1 VETVDLTDIERR
13 PQRYWNIDGL
23 PELMMGLLWI
33 VWGGAWLL
41 GERIPRG
48 SLYNAFWM
56 FVPAILAL
64 SGSAVVWATRALKT
78 RITFPRAGYIAW
90 QPPTRSAQL
99 GAAAVCIMTAM
110 ILAATVVKVRNN
122 APASDLAAPVLGV
135 ILSLAFLIAAV
146 SQHAPHYLALAGV
159 AVALGIALGARGAGW
174 ESANW
179 LFLLIGVA
187 SAAVGAARL
196 LLFLRS
202 HPRPAESA

>member
-1 VETVDLTDIERR
+1 MDNLDLTDIARR
-13 PQRYWNIDGL
+13 PQRYWNVDGL

-48 SLYNAFWM
+48 GVYNAFWM
-56 FVPAILAL
+56 FVPALLAL
-64 SGSAVVWATRALKT
+64 SGFAVAWATRALKA
-78 RITFPRAGYIAW
+78 RITFPRAGYVAW
-90 QPPTRSAQL
+90 QPPTRSARV
-99 GAAAVCIMTAM
+99 GAAAVSLVTAM
-110 ILAATVVKVRNN
+110 ILAATVIKTRNH
-122 APASDLAAPVLGV
+122 APTSDLAAPILGV

-159 AVALGIALGARGAGW
+159 AVALGIALGARGGGW

-179 LFLLIGVA
+179 LFVLIGAA

-196 LLFLRS
+196 ALFLRS
-202 HPRPAESA
+202 HPRPVESA

>member
-1 VETVDLTDIERR
+1 METVDLTDIERR
-13 PQRYWNIDGL
+13 PQRYWNMDGL

-48 SLYNAFWM
+48 GLYNAFWM
-56 FVPAILAL
+56 FVPALLAF
-64 SGSAVVWATRALKT
+64 SGWAVVWATRALKA
-78 RITFPRAGYIAW
+78 RITFPRTGYVAW
-90 QPPTRSAQL
+90 RPPTSSMRL
-99 GAAAVCIMTAM
+99 GAAAVSLVTAM
-110 ILAATVVKVRNN
+110 ILAAIVAKTRNN
-122 APASDLAAPVLGV
+122 APASDLAAPILGV

-179 LFLLIGVA
+179 LFVLLGAA
-187 SAAVGAARL
+187 STAVGGARL
-196 LLFLRS
+196 MLFLRS